1 MGGNRGSGD
10 GRIALANL
18 PVLMREPG
26 VAAASRFIAVAP
38 SLRTSA
44 HRHVRSLALESSPQ
58 AERWLTLRAVLVVA
72 VTVVPQ

>member
-26 VAAASRFIAVAP
+26 VAAASRF
-38 SLRTSA
+38 
-44 HRHVRSLALESSPQ
+44 HRCRARLADIRHRQMRALPTRRQ
-58 AERWLTLRAVLVVA
+58 AAL
-72 VTVVPQ
+72 

>member
-26 VAAASRFIAVAP
+26 VAAASRFHRGRAQLANIRSSACPVACTGVLP
-38 SLRTSA
+38 
-44 HRHVRSLALESSPQ
+44 HKRSGD
-58 AERWLTLRAVLVVA
+58 
-72 VTVVPQ
+72 

>member
-26 VAAASRFIAVAP
+26 VAAASRFHRGRARLANIP
-38 SLRTSA
+38 LIGTSA
-44 HRHVRSLALESSPQ
+44 TRDM
-58 AERWLTLRAVLVVA
+58 
-72 VTVVPQ
+72 